1 MSGPLGNAGAS
12 INAMSCTG
20 AVHGAQRSPDWPREA
35 PIGSDRPQGD
45 PKIFTEAERSPERPR
60 DAQGRPEKPKE
71 DQRGPERPTEA
82 ERNPERPREAQRS
95 YRFAGPFWTG
105 DGQKFASK

>member
-1 MSGPLGNAGAS
+1 
-12 INAMSCTG
+12 MSCTG

-35 PIGSDRPQGD
+35 PIGSERQQGD
-45 PKIFTEAERSPERPR
+45 PEFFTEAERSPERPR
-60 DAQGRPEKPKE
+60 DAQGGPEKPK
-71 DQRGPERPTEA
+71 RGPRRPTEA